1 MNYKYPPIYKYIIL
15 LILITTFLR
24 YYQIINKDSFLL
36 IAGIFTYMVF
46 IFDYILIRNH
56 PSLLMDPSIVND
68 NINDNENSQNQQ
80 TNQNLNKKIIYI
92 KKEKPKKEK
101 KNKIKLIDATKEKKI
116 NKKLLDNLDDDCD
129 LDNNSF
135 EKELEELN
143 KKAELSTDTDN
154 LTEEIE
160 KELLSLGL

>member
-56 PSLLMDPSIVND
+56 PSLLTEPTND
-68 NINDNENSQNQQ
+68 IENENINNNES
-80 TNQNLNKKIIYI
+80 KKIIYI
-92 KKEKPKKEK
+92 KKEKKSKKDK
-101 KNKIKLIDATKEKKI
+101 KNKIKLIDETNI

-129 LDNNSF
+129 LQDKSF
-135 EKELEELN
+135 ELELEELN
-143 KKAELSTDTDN
+143 KQAELSTDSDN
-154 LTEEIE
+154 LTEEIQ
-160 KELLSLGL
+160 KELELLGL